1 MASKTE
7 QGAQRLFFA
16 LWPPPLVRAQLQ
28 QASRVVVGKKGRAV
42 AGANLHLTLVFLGS
56 VDQAGRQCMEQAAD
70 TVRGDRFTL
79 EFSQVGYW
87 SRPRILWL
95 GPKETPP
102 QLEALVTDLVRVLKS
117 CGHDPDARRYQA
129 HLTLARKAS
138 RPAEVASI
146 EAIRWNVDRFCLVE
160 SITAQAGPIYRVLKY
175 WEFIQ

>member
-1 MASKTE
+1 MSVRDLAN
-7 QGAQRLFFA
+7 Q
-16 LWPPPLVRAQLQ
+16 PPVQDSAVT
-28 QASRVVVGKKGRAV
+28 SRVVVGKKGRAV

-79 EFSQVGYW
+79 EFSQVGHW

-102 QLEALVTDLVRVLKS
+102 QLEALVTDLVHVLKS